1 MIKSKVLF
9 FLFLISSSTLF
20 AQYGIR
26 DKPVSKPKQKV
37 GISADSTNI
46 VIEKERSFR
55 ELFGHVVLKSKDAV
69 MYCNYARQ
77 DVILNTIDAYGKIRI
92 VQGDTTSITGDTL
105 FYDAENRFAKVKGN
119 VVVKDRKVN
128 LTTHSIDYQMRKGI
142 IIYPEYGKIIDA
154 ENTLT
159 SNSGRYST
167 KTKRFNFKEKVEI
180 VAPKYNLTTDSMD
193 YDSKEKI
200 AIFKAFTTIK
210 SESGLVFAAG
220 GTYNTESRESN
231 FKGRSWFD
239 TKDYLITGDTLD
251 FNGKSESGIAKGNV
265 ELISKQNTERDKI
278 IITGQVG
285 IRNAEKGLT
294 TVYGNPLLRN
304 MKPNDTLYLRA
315 DTLVSYENKKDSTDR
330 KLIANRHVKIYKSDI
345 QANCDSLIYNMK
357 DSVLHLYKK
366 PILWSSTNQLESD
379 SMTVVLIKNKAKNIY
394 LKSHSFVIAADS
406 ILNYNQIKGRRI
418 TVNFDDSTH
427 IEKVFVDGNGESI
440 YYALDDKK
448 KIIGMNRVECG
459 RMTMNFKDSE
469 VKKIVFQGSPD
480 AQLFPPGQISSDRSK
495 LPDFEWKEAQKP
507 TKEEVLLGKKKTEI
521 PSKNNIKPSNKPSS
535 NIKPTGFQ
543 K

>member
-1 MIKSKVLF
+1 MIKSKILF
-9 FLFLISSSTLF
+9 FLFLLSTSTLF
-20 AQYGIR
+20 AQYGVG
-26 DKPVSKPKQKV
+26 DKPVAKPKQRV
-37 GISADSTNI
+37 QIAADSISI

-55 ELFGHVVLKSKDAV
+55 ELFGRVVLKSKDAI
-69 MYCNYARQ
+69 MYCDYARQ
-77 DVILNTIDAYGKIRI
+77 DVLLNTIDAFGKIRI

-105 FYDAENRFAKVKGN
+105 FYDANNRFAKVSGKTI
-119 VVVKDRKVN
+119 VKDRKVT
-128 LTTHSIDYQMRKGI
+128 LTTRSVDYQMRKGI
-142 IIYPEYGKIIDA
+142 IVYPEFGKIIDA

-193 YDSKEKI
+193 YDSKGKI

-220 GTYNTESRESN
+220 GTYNTESQESN

-265 ELISKQNTERDKI
+265 ELISKKNTERDKV

-294 TVYGNPLLRN
+294 IVYGNPLLTN

-315 DTLVSYENKKDSTDR
+315 DTLVSYENKKDTTDK
-330 KLIANRHVKIYKSDI
+330 KLIANKNVRIYKSDI
-345 QANCDSLIYNMK
+345 QANCDSLIYDMK
-357 DSVLHLYKK
+357 DSLLHLYKK
-366 PILWSSTNQLESD
+366 PILWSSENQLESD
-379 SMTVVLIKNKAKNIY
+379 SMTVILTNNKAKNIF

-418 TVNFDDSTH
+418 TVNFDDSTR

-448 KIIGMNRVECG
+448 KIICMNRVECG
-459 RMTMNFKDSE
+459 RMTMLFKESE
-469 VKKIVFQGSPD
+469 VKKITFQGSPD
-480 AQLFPPGQISSDRSK
+480 AQLFPPDQISSDRSK
-495 LPDFEWKEAQKP
+495 LPDFEWKETQKP
-507 TKEEVLLGKKKTEI
+507 TKEEVLLGKEKPKTLE
-521 PSKNNIKPSNKPSS
+521 KTTKPSG
-535 NIKPTGFQ
+535 NIKPTGFR
-543 K
+543 